1 MLTDA
6 KISYKLR
13 ISRRGK
19 GSRKRKVKEMLNEQQ
34 KAAVSRWFKN
44 LPVDCESLPSAR
56 WVHNPY
62 GVDPELVGSSSGYE
76 WDKEEE
82 EEARLE
88 KALDW
93 VDDCVE
99 EVQPWE
105 GWTDAEYDAA
115 RAEIIEIFKKLAGAN
130 K

>member
-1 MLTDA
+1 
-6 KISYKLR
+6 
-13 ISRRGK
+13 
-19 GSRKRKVKEMLNEQQ
+19 MLNEEQ
-34 KAAVSRWFKN
+34 KEAVRRWFKN
-44 LPVDCESLPSAR
+44 LPVDCAELPSAH

-62 GVDPELVGSSSGYE
+62 CVEEALVGSSSGYE
-76 WDKEEE
+76 WDEEEE

-88 KALDW
+88 KALDL
-93 VDDCVE
+93 VDDAID

-105 GWTDAEYDAA
+105 GWTDAEYEAA

>member
-1 MLTDA
+1 
-6 KISYKLR
+6 
-13 ISRRGK
+13 
-19 GSRKRKVKEMLNEQQ
+19 MLNKEQ
-34 KAAVSRWFKN
+34 KETARRWFKN
-44 LPVDCESLPSAR
+44 LPVDCENLPSAH

-76 WDKEEE
+76 WDEEEE

-88 KALDW
+88 MAIDW
-93 VDDCVE
+93 IDDCVE

-105 GWTDAEYDAA
+105 GWTDEEYDAA

>member
-1 MLTDA
+1 
-6 KISYKLR
+6 
-13 ISRRGK
+13 
-19 GSRKRKVKEMLNEQQ
+19 MLNEEQ
-34 KAAVSRWFKN
+34 KEAVRRWFKN
-44 LPVDCESLPSAR
+44 LPVDCAELPSAH

-76 WDKEEE
+76 WDEDEEA
-82 EEARLE
+82 EARLE
-88 KALDW
+88 MAIDW
-93 VDDCVE
+93 IDDAID

-105 GWTDAEYDAA
+105 GWTDAEYDEA